1 LDDIRVGSDNPGME
15 KPDRHTIHLQ
25 RIDRAQN
32 MRRFYILSI
41 QPTLFGEVSLIRNW
55 GRIGAAGQTM
65 VETFDRPLDAK
76 AAFLR
81 IERQKIRRGYRDL
94 VG

>member
-1 LDDIRVGSDNPGME
+1 
-15 KPDRHTIHLQ
+15 
-25 RIDRAQN
+25 
-32 MRRFYILSI
+32 MRRFYMLSI